1 MPAIVPKVN
10 TASVKNNTHA
20 GISASMPNFM
30 TKPSQII
37 PTIRMASAFNT
48 LFNFILLAMG
58 IIKRLRKACQPRQK
72 RT

>member
-20 GISASMPNFM
+20 GISASMPNFT

-37 PTIRMASAFNT
+37 PTTRMASAFST
-48 LFNFILLAMG
+48 LFNSIFLAKC
-58 IIKRLRKACQPRQK
+58 IIK
-72 RT
+72 T